1 MRRQNVV
8 RPKRKEEEENSEPKT
23 WASQAETPHP
33 QRCDALCLADDLDL
47 ERVCSAWLGSAEQ
60 GAFPSARPRRLSAD
74 VCVLEL
80 EDGRLCFCFAFGCIV
95 CWGFNS
101 MELRRLKRLIRKSV
115 GETLPPEDI
124 ETDSMTF
131 SMEDVCEEHLTSD
144 ADLAGTSA
152 PRRPAPAPQLSG
164 DHIVLATC
172 SGDEALAYS
181 YAFAQSV
188 KLAVFETIVDASIE
202 KAKPI
207 PEALAQYGTFDMDEK
222 LVKMQMGAIFVTKC
236 SLTLQT
242 DMLGTPE
249 ILWEHD
255 RFDAQYEACRKYLEV
270 GKRVE
275 ILDQRLAVL
284 NDLYSFLQTQLEVK
298 HSNKLEWIVIV
309 LIVIE
314 ILLDLFHMSPFYT
327 QRSVAIC
334 ALLLIAGGS
343 VAVAKEVK
351 PSKVWRSS
359 RQSSRLWRATL
370 MTLLVLIAWRAPR
383 TKPSTFFVGGCHVPP
398 HAVPSGPGTQSR
410 SRHAR
415 SAVSGRQVWQILPD
429 AERRWLLLGMV
440 GLLGSSCLQLLAP
453 PLVSAALMAAE
464 RGAKAA
470 QVKLL
475 AVVALGVALC
485 NGLRCYAFHLARLG
499 FVGSLRQKAFQCY
512 LSKDMSFYD
521 KVDAAEL
528 SSRLTSDCQLVFASL
543 DDVLNFLLRS
553 GTVTF
558 FGYLAMLRCCWQ
570 LTLVTTVVIALLL
583 LLTRCYAE
591 VRRATTAETQDAV
604 AELSRVAEE
613 SLLGIGTVRALGAEE
628 THERLFHQQNQRIL
642 AVQKR
647 NSYALGGFCLGNA
660 SLSGICRALGLASG
674 GLFALSQRIS
684 GEVLTQF
691 LFYLDMV
698 LRGVLDLGEDWPATM
713 EALGAGSNVLE
724 TLAEAEALKTAGT
737 RQLKHVSGEIH
748 FDHVTF
754 AYPMRPSRQVLKDV
768 TIHCRAGEMTA
779 LVGTSGSGKSSLIN
793 LIQSFYSVQS
803 GQVTMDGVRLEDF
816 DPSWLREQLGIVG
829 QEPHF
834 FRGTVAE
841 NIAWGSETAS
851 LEEVKEAAKI
861 SQADGFIQQ
870 LPKGYD
876 TQIGDGKLLSGGQRQ
891 RLAIARALLRDPPVL
906 ILDEPTSA
914 LDPSTSRLVSRALR
928 EAQWSPR
935 LARRRTVLVIAH
947 RLSTVKDA
955 EQIVVLE
962 KGVVAENGTH
972 EELMA
977 RKGSFWRMVTEQVA
991 SI

>member
-115 GETLPPEDI
+115 GETLPLEDI

-131 SMEDVCEEHLTSD
+131 SMEDVCEEHLTD
-144 ADLAGTSA
+144 ASGSA
-152 PRRPAPAPQLSG
+152 SARRPAPAPQLSG

-207 PEALAQYGTFDMDEK
+207 PEALAQYGTFNMDEK

-351 PSKVWRSS
+351 PSKLWRS

-383 TKPSTFFVGGCHVPP
+383 TKPIPTFFVGGHHVV
-398 HAVPSGPGTQSR
+398 HHVVPSGPGTQST

-570 LTLVTTVVIALLL
+570 LTLVTTLVIALLL

-628 THERLFHQQNQRIL
+628 THERLFHEQNERIL

-660 SLSGICRALGLASG
+660 SLSGLCRALGLASG
-674 GLFALSQRIS
+674 GALALSQRIS

-713 EALGAGSNVLE
+713 EALGAGSNVLQ
-724 TLAEAEALKTAGT
+724 TLAEAKALKSPGT
-737 RQLKHVSGEIH
+737 RQLEHVSGEVH

-754 AYPMRPSRQVLKDV
+754 AYPLRSSRQVLKDV

-793 LIQSFYSVQS
+793 LIQGFYSVQS
-803 GQVTMDGVRLEDF
+803 GQVTMDGVRLEEF

-841 NIAWGSETAS
+841 NIAWGSKTAS
-851 LEEVKEAAKI
+851 LEEVKEAAEI
-861 SQADGFIQQ
+861 SQAHGFIQQ

-891 RLAIARALLRDPPVL
+891 RLAIARALLRDPAVL

-935 LARRRTVLVIAH
+935 LKRRRTVLVIAH

-972 EELMA
+972 QELMA

>member
-8 RPKRKEEEENSEPKT
+8 RPKKQEEEESSEPKT
-23 WASQAETPHP
+23 WASQADTPHP

-47 ERVCSAWLGSAEQ
+47 ERVSSAWLGSAEQ

-95 CWGFNS
+95 CWGFTS
-101 MELRRLKRLIRKSV
+101 MEVRRLKRLIRKSI
-115 GETLPPEDI
+115 GETLAPEDI
-124 ETDSMTF
+124 EMDSMTF
-131 SMEDVCEEHLTSD
+131 SMEDVSSEDVITD
-144 ADLAGTSA
+144 GTS
-152 PRRPAPAPQLSG
+152 RPPAPQLSG

-172 SGDEALAYS
+172 SADEALAYS

-188 KLAVFETIVDASIE
+188 KLAVFETVVDASIE

-255 RFDAQYEACRKYLEV
+255 QFDAQYEACRKYLEV

-327 QRSVAIC
+327 QRSVAVC

-351 PSKVWRSS
+351 PSKLWRSGS
-359 RQSSRLWRATL
+359 RQSSRLWRAAL

-383 TKPSTFFVGGCHVPP
+383 TKPPVFVGPIPTPSRLSRPP
-398 HAVPSGPGTQSR
+398 RAAPQWRRGQ
-410 SRHAR
+410 
-415 SAVSGRQVWQILPD
+415 QVWQILPET
-429 AERRWLLLGMV
+429 ERKWLLLGV
-440 GLLGSSCLQLLAP
+440 GGLLGASMLQLTAP
-453 PLVSAALMAAE
+453 PLVSSALMAAE
-464 RGAKAA
+464 KGAKFA

-475 AVVALGVALC
+475 ALVALGVALC
-485 NGLRCYAFHLARLG
+485 NGLRAYAFHVTRLG
-499 FVGSLRQKAFQCY
+499 FVGALRKKAFQSY
-512 LSKDMSFYD
+512 LSRDVSFYD
-521 KVDAAEL
+521 KVDGAEL

-570 LTLVTTVVIALLL
+570 LTLATTLVIALLL
-583 LLTRCYAE
+583 LLTRAYAE
-591 VRRATTAETQDAV
+591 VRRVTTAETQDAV

-613 SLLGIGTVRALGAEE
+613 SLMSISTVRALGAEE
-628 THERLFHQQNQRIL
+628 THEKLFHQQNERIL
-642 AVQKR
+642 EVQKR

-660 SLSGICRALGLASG
+660 SLSGLCRAMSLACG
-674 GLFALSQRIS
+674 GALALSCQIS

-713 EALGAGSNVLE
+713 EAWGAGAAVLE
-724 TLAEAEALKTAGT
+724 TLKTSETSPKSSG
-737 RQLKHVSGEIH
+737 RGCQLQHVSGEVR
-748 FDHVTF
+748 FEHVTF

-793 LIQSFYSVQS
+793 LIQGFYSVQS
-803 GQVTMDGVRLEDF
+803 GEVMVDGVSLKDF
-816 DPSWLREQLGIVG
+816 DPSWLRGQLGIVG

-834 FRGTVAE
+834 FRGTIAE
-841 NIAWGSETAS
+841 NIAWGMASAS
-851 LEEVKEAAKI
+851 LQQVEEAAKAA
-861 SQADGFIQQ
+861 QAHDFIQN
-870 LPKGYD
+870 LPNGYD
-876 TQIGDGKLLSGGQRQ
+876 TEIGDGKLLSGGQRQ

-914 LDPSTSRLVSRALR
+914 LDPSTSRLVSLALR

-935 LARRRTVLVIAH
+935 LNRRRTVLVIAH

-962 KGVVAENGTH
+962 NGVVAENGTH

-977 RKGSFWRMVTEQVA
+977 LGGTFWRMVTEQVA
-991 SI
+991 E